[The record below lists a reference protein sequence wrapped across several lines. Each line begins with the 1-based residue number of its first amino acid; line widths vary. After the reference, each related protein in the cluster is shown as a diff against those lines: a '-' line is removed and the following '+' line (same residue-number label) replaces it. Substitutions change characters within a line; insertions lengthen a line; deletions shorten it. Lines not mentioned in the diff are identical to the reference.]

1 MNLTLPRPGS
11 TGGDKPHLP
20 GVLIDLCLLA
30 AHNPGHPVGHAA
42 AAGGVGVQGRG
53 EGGGGGGWGRDV
65 GHAPH
70 CAEPRVVDGEVG
82 VEADGHG
89 VARAGDARA
98 VGWVE
103 KRASAESLAVG
114 SMRDLH
120 IVVAAAGVGFKFKSF
135 KSNVDHESFLCLQ
148 LPLLK

>member
-30 AHNPGHPVGHAA
+30 AHNPGHPVGEAA

-53 EGGGGGGWGRDV
+53 EGGGGGGGGRDV

-70 CAEPRVVDGEVG
+70 CTEPRVVDGEVG
-82 VEADGHG
+82 VEADCHG
-89 VARAGDARA
+89 VARASYRVRNGAA
-98 VGWVE
+98 
-103 KRASAESLAVG
+103 AELLAVG

-120 IVVAAAGVGFKFKSF
+120 IVIAAAGVGFKFKSF

>member
-1 MNLTLPRPGS
+1 MNSTLPRPCS

-30 AHNPGHPVGHAA
+30 AHNPGHPVGEAA

-70 CAEPRVVDGEVG
+70 CAEPRVGDGDVG
-82 VEADGHG
+82 VEADCHG
-89 VARAGDARA
+89 
-98 VGWVE
+98 
-103 KRASAESLAVG
+103 SA
-114 SMRDLH
+114 
-120 IVVAAAGVGFKFKSF
+120 
-135 KSNVDHESFLCLQ
+135 
-148 LPLLK
+148 